1 MRSAVVGCGNISRF
15 HFHAIMTNPLT
26 ELAAICDVN
35 PELAKRKAQELGGVK
50 FYTSVNELLNNEKI
64 DVLHVLT
71 PPHLHKEI
79 ALSALGK
86 GIHVLV
92 EKPIALSVKELEE
105 MNHAAEKGNAK
116 LGVNH
121 NMLYDPT
128 YSKARDIANSYAF
141 GDLLHA
147 EIFFG
152 FDTRRV
158 IGANSLEGTWL
169 KEMKGHF
176 LQDLFPHPAAIA
188 LDLLQ
193 EVKTTHIIKKKS
205 ASGNKL
211 QEEVRILL
219 DAKNATAAINMSLS
233 VKPDI
238 FTLVLYGTKMIAR
251 VDLSNMS
258 IVKQKTYR
266 RIPKA
271 FARGVDSVSQSMQMF
286 GNTIYVTAGVALKRI
301 SPTAGMTNLI
311 NAFYTSLDKDWPLPV
326 SGQEALKVIELSEKI
341 WK

>member
-1 MRSAVVGCGNISRF
+1 MRSAVIGCGNISRF

-35 PELAKRKAQELGGVK
+35 PELAKRKAEELGGVK
-50 FYTSVNELLNNEKI
+50 FYTRVDELLKNEKI
-64 DVLHVLT
+64 DALHVLT
-71 PPHLHKEI
+71 PPHLHKEV
-79 ALSALGK
+79 ALPALEK
-86 GIHVLV
+86 GIHVLI
-92 EKPIALSVKELEE
+92 EKPVALTVKDVEV
-105 MNHAAEKGNAK
+105 MNKAAEKSGAR

-128 YSKARDIANSYAF
+128 YRRARDIANSFAF

-147 EIFFG
+147 EVFFG

-158 IGANSLEGTWL
+158 IGANGLEGTWL

-176 LQDLFPHPAAIA
+176 LQDLFPHPAAIIF
-188 LDLLQ
+188 DLLQ
-193 EVKTTHIIKKKS
+193 NINTTHIIKKNPGGDNILK
-205 ASGNKL
+205 
-211 QEEVRILL
+211 EEVRILF
-219 DAKNATAAINMSLS
+219 DAQNATAAINMSLS

-258 IVKQKTYR
+258 IVKQKTWR

-271 FARGVDSVSQSMQMF
+271 FARGVDSISQSMQMF
-286 GNTIYVTAGVALKRI
+286 GNTICVTAGVALKRI

-326 SGQEALKVIELSEKI
+326 SGQDALKVIELSEKI